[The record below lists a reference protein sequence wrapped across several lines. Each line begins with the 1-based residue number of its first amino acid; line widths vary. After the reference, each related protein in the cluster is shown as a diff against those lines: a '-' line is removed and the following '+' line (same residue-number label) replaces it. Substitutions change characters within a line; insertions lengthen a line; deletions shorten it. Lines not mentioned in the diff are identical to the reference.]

1 MQFTLAHQEGKLTAK
16 VERNVKNLR
25 GRCLGDFF
33 PDYSQKIGE
42 NRLYEIREVLDAVS
56 EYPKGDFFRKT

>member
-16 VERNVKNLR
+16 VERNVE
-25 GRCLGDFF
+25 
-33 PDYSQKIGE
+33 KISAADASEIFRLFTE

-56 EYPKGDFFRKT
+56 EYPKGGFFRKT

>member
-16 VERNVKNLR
+16 VERNVKISVA
-25 GRCLGDFF
+25 DASEIF
-33 PDYSQKIGE
+33 PGLFTE

>member
-25 GRCLGDFF
+25 GGCLGDF
-33 PDYSQKIGE
+33 SI
-42 NRLYEIREVLDAVS
+42 IH
-56 EYPKGDFFRKT
+56 RK

>member
-25 GRCLGDFF
+25 GRCLGDFRLF
-33 PDYSQKIGE
+33 TE

>member
-25 GRCLGDFF
+25 GGCLGDF
-33 PDYSQKIGE
+33 SIIH
-42 NRLYEIREVLDAVS
+42 RLYEIREVLDAVS

>member
-25 GRCLGDFF
+25 GGCSEIFRLFT
-33 PDYSQKIGE
+33 E

-56 EYPKGDFFRKT
+56 EYPKSSIYRAS

>member
-25 GRCLGDFF
+25 GGCLGDFSF
-33 PDYSQKIGE
+33 IHSK
-42 NRLYEIREVLDAVS
+42 
-56 EYPKGDFFRKT
+56 

>member
-25 GRCLGDFF
+25 GGCLGDF
-33 PDYSQKIGE
+33 SIIHRKGE

-56 EYPKGDFFRKT
+56 EYPKGNFFRKT

>member
-25 GRCLGDFF
+25 GRCLGDF
-33 PDYSQKIGE
+33 SIILG
-42 NRLYEIREVLDAVS
+42 L
-56 EYPKGDFFRKT
+56 